1 VTVPPA
7 TVGSF
12 AGCLLSALGQSRRVI
27 SRWSFS
33 LQLLVLYLAVFH
45 LWRVVERPAVVATGL
60 AMTVLLG
67 VLFARAARTG
77 YFHNQWDGFWH
88 ATVILDILLE
98 ATLIPAHGH
107 VGFYLCAAAFVVV
120 VGGYRALLSRRRATE
135 R

>member
-1 VTVPPA
+1 MD
-7 TVGSF
+7 
-12 AGCLLSALGQSRRVI
+12 

-33 LQLLVLYLAVFH
+33 LQLLALYLAVFH
-45 LWRVVERPAVVATGL
+45 LWRVVERPAVIVSGL
-60 AMTVLLG
+60 AMTALLG
-67 VLFARAARTG
+67 VLFARATRTG
-77 YFHNQWDGFWH
+77 YFLNRWDGFWH

-120 VGGYRALLSRRRATE
+120 VGGYRAMLLRRRSTG

>member
-1 VTVPPA
+1 MPVPVA
-7 TVGSF
+7 TVAPF
-12 AGCLLSALGQSRRVI
+12 AGCLLPALGQGRCVN

-45 LWRVVERPAVVATGL
+45 FWRGVERPAVVASGL

-77 YFHNQWDGFWH
+77 YFLNRWDGFWH
-88 ATVILDILLE
+88 ATVIFDILLE

-120 VGGYRALLSRRRATE
+120 VGGYRALLSRRRATG

>member
-1 VTVPPA
+1 MPVPPTKGA
-7 TVGSF
+7 LF
-12 AGCLLSALGQSRRVI
+12 AGCLLPALGQCLCVN

-45 LWRVVERPAVVATGL
+45 LWRVVERPVVVASGL

-67 VLFARAARTG
+67 VLFARAARNG
-77 YFHNQWDGFWH
+77 YFLNRWDGFWH
-88 ATVILDILLE
+88 ATVIFDILLE

-120 VGGYRALLSRRRATE
+120 VGGYRALLSRRRATG